1 MERKILVM
9 EKIIF
14 TILLLSLN
22 VNAFGQT
29 ICVFPLNNKEIKI
42 EKYQYYNVLTI
53 YNNKKQ
59 VVDSCH
65 HSQKEEIEFYI
76 DNEPMKINR
85 KALKKYYTLSDFITG
100 KINSGCEFLVFKIG
114 QKYYQKI
121 EVQVEI
127 DTAPPL
133 PKE

>member
-1 MERKILVM
+1 M

-42 EKYQYYNVLTI
+42 EKYQYYNVLTV
-53 YNNKKQ
+53 YNNEKQ
-59 VVDSCH
+59 AVDSCH
-65 HSQKEEIEFYI
+65 HSQKEEIKFYI

-100 KINSGCEFLVFKIG
+100 KINSGCEFLAFKIG

>member
-22 VNAFGQT
+22 VNTFGQT
-29 ICVFPLNNKEIKI
+29 ICVFPLFPLNNKEIKI

-59 VVDSCH
+59 VVDSCN
-65 HSQKEEIEFYI
+65 HSQK
-76 DNEPMKINR
+76 
-85 KALKKYYTLSDFITG
+85 
-100 KINSGCEFLVFKIG
+100 
-114 QKYYQKI
+114 
-121 EVQVEI
+121 
-127 DTAPPL
+127 
-133 PKE
+133 

>member
-1 MERKILVM
+1 MG
-9 EKIIF
+9 KIIF

-53 YNNKKQ
+53 YNNEKQ
-59 VVDSCH
+59 VVDSCY
-65 HSQKEEIEFYI
+65 HSQEKEIRLYI
-76 DNEPMKINR
+76 DTKPMKINR

-100 KINSGCEFLVFKIG
+100 KINSGCEFLAFKIG

-133 PKE
+133 PKENEFL

>member
-42 EKYQYYNVLTI
+42 EKYQYYNVLTV
-53 YNNKKQ
+53 YNNENQ
-59 VVDSCH
+59 AVDSCC
-65 HSQKEEIEFYI
+65 HSQKEEIKFYI

-100 KINSGCEFLVFKIG
+100 KINSGCEFLVFNIG

>member
-1 MERKILVM
+1 M

-42 EKYQYYNVLTI
+42 EKYQYYNVLTV
-53 YNNKKQ
+53 YNNEKQ
-59 VVDSCH
+59 AVDSCC
-65 HSQKEEIEFYI
+65 HSQEIEFYI

-85 KALKKYYTLSDFITG
+85 KALKKYYTLSDFIAG

>member
-1 MERKILVM
+1 MG
-9 EKIIF
+9 KIIF

-59 VVDSCH
+59 VVDSCY
-65 HSQKEEIEFYI
+65 HSQEKEIRLYI
-76 DNEPMKINR
+76 DTKPMKINR
-85 KALKKYYTLSDFITG
+85 KALKKYYTLSDFIAG
-100 KINSGCEFLVFKIG
+100 KINSGCDFIAFKIG
-114 QKYYQKI
+114 KKYYEEI

-127 DTAPPL
+127 DTAPP
-133 PKE
+133 PPEE

>member
-1 MERKILVM
+1 MG
-9 EKIIF
+9 KIIF

-29 ICVFPLNNKEIKI
+29 ICVFLLNNKEIKI
-42 EKYQYYNVLTI
+42 EKYQSYNVLTI
-53 YNNKKQ
+53 YNNEKQ
-59 VVDSCH
+59 VVDSCY
-65 HSQKEEIEFYI
+65 HSQEKEIRLYI
-76 DNEPMKINR
+76 DTKPMKINR

-100 KINSGCEFLVFKIG
+100 KINSGCGFLVFKIG
-114 QKYYQKI
+114 KKYYEKI

>member
-65 HSQKEEIEFYI
+65 HSQKEKIKFYI

-85 KALKKYYTLSDFITG
+85 KALKKILYFIRFYYRQNKFWL
-100 KINSGCEFLVFKIG
+100 
-114 QKYYQKI
+114 
-121 EVQVEI
+121 
-127 DTAPPL
+127 
-133 PKE
+133 

>member
-65 HSQKEEIEFYI
+65 HSQKEEIKFYI

-85 KALKKYYTLSDFITG
+85 KALKKYYTLSDFITS
-100 KINSGCEFLVFKIG
+100 KINSGCEFLVFKIE

-127 DTAPPL
+127 DTAPP
-133 PKE
+133 PPEE